1 MRTVPIKVRAVVEKY
16 VERAIKKKRYKLWR
30 LSYDDFNAYI
40 ESNCKIQIID
50 DGLLHELIVQAR
62 RNIGFVYIESEE
74 E

>member
-1 MRTVPIKVRAVVEKY
+1 MRTVPIKVRAAVEKY
-16 VERAIKKKRYKLWR
+16 VEKELSWKRDI
-30 LSYDDFNAYI
+30 SYDELNAYI